1 MQSKLGS
8 QVFTSF
14 AAANASYMDGV
25 PWLEAGGLGSVVVPT
40 GDWKRP
46 VQPLGL

>member
-1 MQSKLGS
+1 MQGELGS
-8 QVFTSF
+8 WVFTSF
-14 AAANASYMDGV
+14 AAANACYVDGV

-40 GDWKRP
+40 GDWKHP